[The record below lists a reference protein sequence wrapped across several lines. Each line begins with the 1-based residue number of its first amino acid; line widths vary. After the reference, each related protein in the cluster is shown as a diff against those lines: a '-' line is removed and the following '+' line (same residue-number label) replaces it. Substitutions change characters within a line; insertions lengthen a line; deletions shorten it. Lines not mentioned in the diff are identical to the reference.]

1 MSEPPLSDDLRAL
14 ETGLK
19 GLTPA
24 ATLNRDRLLFEA
36 GRASRRPG
44 LAWPLAAGAASLTAV
59 VFAALLLIRP
69 EQQATERIV
78 YIPVPTPVE
87 PTAAAPAEMPPPS
100 VESGASALERYQR
113 VQEQVLRWELDGL
126 PSVAP
131 ERKATP
137 PSSMELLRS
146 LQ

>member
-44 LAWPLAAGAASLTAV
+44 LAWPLAAGA
-59 VFAALLLIRP
+59 
-69 EQQATERIV
+69 QQAV
-78 YIPVPTPVE
+78 QLSW
-87 PTAAAPAEMPPPS
+87 TAE
-100 VESGASALERYQR
+100 G
-113 VQEQVLRWELDGL
+113 
-126 PSVAP
+126 
-131 ERKATP
+131 
-137 PSSMELLRS
+137 
-146 LQ
+146 